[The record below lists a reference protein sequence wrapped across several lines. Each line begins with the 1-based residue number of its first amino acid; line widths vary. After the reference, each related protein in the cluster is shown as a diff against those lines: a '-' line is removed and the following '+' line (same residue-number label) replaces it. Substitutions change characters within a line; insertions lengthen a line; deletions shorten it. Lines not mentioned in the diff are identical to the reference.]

1 MAEEA
6 FKLAEKWDRSADNGP
21 LERERYDDFTTIFR
35 TVDFLEKELYR
46 QYDPTCSP
54 QYRDY
59 LTRLRDW
66 LANTDDEDAQRVLF
80 EFAPRLT
87 FLGEKEF
94 DSLYQATFNG
104 PIARWIL
111 DLLNIRLDDPD
122 LNDSLSRELHQH
134 TWYCPV
140 TDSMNISTFYHVN
153 GIVGIEHRP
162 DFRSL
167 AKFGDK
173 KAKERILAYMKNRGS
188 KKEPPHPLKRLVLLE
203 DFVGT
208 GEQCA
213 ETLEFAVGLDPDMQ
227 VLFVPIVICLAGAKR
242 ITEMVNGGKYPNLRY
257 EPGLELTEDTF
268 INDASP
274 LRDDPVGLAIRTLAI
289 STEAQVAGSAGWPRG
304 YSKYGFG
311 ETGATIVL
319 HSNTPNNTLSF
330 VHHDSDTWRALFPR
344 AARIM

>member
-6 FKLAEKWDRSADNGP
+6 FKLAEKWDRTVDNGP

-35 TVDFLEKELYR
+35 TVEFLDEKLYR
-46 QYDPTCSP
+46 QYDPTRSP
-54 QYRDY
+54 AYGNY

-66 LANTDDEDAQRVLF
+66 LANIGDEDAQRILF

-87 FLGEKEF
+87 FLGKEEF
-94 DSLYQATFNG
+94 VALHQTTFNG

-122 LNDSLSRELHQH
+122 LNDNLSRELHQR

-140 TDSMNISTFYHVN
+140 TDSMDISSFYHVN
-153 GIVGIEHRP
+153 GIVGIDYRP

-167 AKFGDK
+167 TKFGDK
-173 KAKERILAYMKNRGS
+173 ETKEEILAYMRNRGS

-213 ETLEFAVGLDPDMQ
+213 ETLEFAVGLDPNME

-242 ITEMVNGGKYPNLRY
+242 IAEMVNGGKYPNLRY
-257 EPGLELTEDTF
+257 ESGLELTDDTF
-268 INDASP
+268 INDASH
-274 LRDDPVGLAIRTLAI
+274 LDDDRVGQAIRSLAT
-289 STEAQVAGSAGWPRG
+289 STEAQVAGSEGWPRE
-304 YSKYGFG
+304 YSKYGFRD
-311 ETGATIVL
+311 TGATLVL
-319 HSNTPNNTLSF
+319 HSNTPNNTLSL
-330 VHHDSDTWRALFPR
+330 VHHESDTWKALFPR